1 MSTSGQ
7 GPSDFRYTAFDFDPT
22 QYDALMSSFDA
33 VKDRI
38 KDIPDLLNVR
48 VIRTLENR
56 MMVMSGYRSRD
67 ALDAATEAHGSIF
80 AGFAQY
86 MVGEP
91 LVRAGERV
99 ARVIGEVPMNEFKY
113 MRFVSAVIDPTKYDE
128 IMSYLNGGVLESF
141 KDIAGLSRVIISR
154 TTEARILSATGY
166 IDKTSADAAVETMQ
180 KALAGIAEYVTEPLL
195 IREGELVWLYQ
206 YNLNS

>member
-1 MSTSGQ
+1 MTTPGQ
-7 GPSDFRYTAFDFDPT
+7 GPSDFRFTAFDFDPAK
-22 QYDALMSSFDA
+22 YESMMSSFETVRA
-33 VKDRI
+33 QL

-48 VIRTLENR
+48 VVRTLENR
-56 MMVMSGYRSRD
+56 MMVMSGYRSRN
-67 ALDAATEAHGSIF
+67 ALNAATEAHSSIF
-80 AGFAQY
+80 ADFAQY
-86 MVGEP
+86 IVGEP

-99 ARVIGEVPMNEFKY
+99 ARVFGEVPMNEFKY
-113 MRFVSAVIDPTKYDE
+113 MRFVSAVIDSSKYDE

-180 KALAGIAEYVTEPLL
+180 NALSGIAEYVTEPIL
-195 IREGELVWLYQ
+195 IREGL
-206 YNLNS
+206 

>member
-22 QYDALMSSFDA
+22 KYDAMMSSFDA
-33 VKDRI
+33 VAGKV

-48 VIRTLENR
+48 VVRALENR
-56 MMVMSGYRSRD
+56 MMVMSGYSSRD

-80 AGFAQY
+80 ADFAQY
-86 MVGEP
+86 IVGEP
-91 LVRAGERV
+91 LVRAGELV
-99 ARVIGEVPMNEFKY
+99 ARVNGEVPMNEFKY
-113 MRFVSAVIDPTKYDE
+113 MRFVSAVIDPAKYDA

-154 TTEARILSATGY
+154 TTENRILSATGY
-166 IDKTSADAAVETMQ
+166 IDKTSADAAAETMQ
-180 KALAGIAEYVTEPLL
+180 NALAGIAEYVTEPPL

-206 YNLNS
+206 YNV

>member
-1 MSTSGQ
+1 MTTSGQ
-7 GPSDFRYTAFDFDPT
+7 GPSDFRYTAFDFDLT
-22 QYDALMSSFDA
+22 KYDAMMSSFDA

-48 VIRTLENR
+48 VVRTLENR

-80 AGFAQY
+80 ADFAQY

-113 MRFVSAVIDPTKYDE
+113 MRFVSAVIDPTKYDA

-154 TTEARILSATGY
+154 TTENRILSATGY
-166 IDKTSADAAVETMQ
+166 IDKTSADAAAETMQ
-180 KALAGIAEYVTEPLL
+180 NALAGIAEYVTKPPL

-206 YNLNS
+206 FNV

>member
-1 MSTSGQ
+1 MTTSGQ
-7 GPSDFRYTAFDFDPT
+7 GPSDFRFTAFDFDT
-22 QYDALMSSFDA
+22 TKYDAMMSSFDT
-33 VKDRI
+33 VRDRL

-48 VIRTLENR
+48 VVRTLENR

-80 AGFAQY
+80 ADFAQY

-113 MRFVSAVIDPTKYDE
+113 MRFVSAVIDPTKYDA

-154 TTEARILSATGY
+154 TTENRILSATGY